1 MLVFCRSDY
10 KHRLSSVPDG
20 DILDWVRLAVHLGT
34 LRLVTGILIKP
45 VVIVAYIV
53 QKILVAFPRS
63 FLEEGARCWFDPCR
77 PERTKSAFFPP

>member
-1 MLVFCRSDY
+1 
-10 KHRLSSVPDG
+10 VPDG

-63 FLEEGARCWFDPCR
+63 FLEEGVRCWFDPTHQKCLL
-77 PERTKSAFFPP
+77 SALGRFELKCLF